1 MKLKYILLVLI
12 IIVMIPEILLI
23 SYIFSKYTLNIELPQ
38 LPVNDF
44 LSFLFLNPFFL
55 IIILVVFICMLI
67 LYFALQA
74 K

>member
-1 MKLKYILLVLI
+1 MKLKYVLLVLI
-12 IIVMIPEILLI
+12 IIVMVPEILLI
-23 SYIFSKYTLNIELPQ
+23 SYLFSKYSLNIKLPQ
-38 LPVNDF
+38 FPMNDF

-55 IIILVVFICMLI
+55 IIMLVVFISMLI

>member
-23 SYIFSKYTLNIELPQ
+23 SYIFSKYSLSIELPQ

-44 LSFLFLNPFFL
+44 LSFLFLNPFFMM
-55 IIILVVFICMLI
+55 IILVVFISMLI
-67 LYFALQA
+67 LYFSLQV